1 MNINKFLNLSIYI
14 QCDVSIILFANK
26 SRSLIFFHAQQ
37 LSNAHPC
44 VVTLV
49 CGKRMGSLA
58 LCLTF
63 TVTYGMSFVIRIG
76 FLFVYMMT
84 AEGKLVNKSIKIHS
98 RNSHVFTSSRLETM
112 LLTRP

>member
-1 MNINKFLNLSIYI
+1 
-14 QCDVSIILFANK
+14 
-26 SRSLIFFHAQQ
+26 
-37 LSNAHPC
+37 

-76 FLFVYMMT
+76 FLFVYIMT
-84 AEGKLVNKSIKIHS
+84 AVSMIKHQ
-98 RNSHVFTSSRLETM
+98 NDYKM
-112 LLTRP
+112 